1 MYSKPIKLN
10 KTQVLFLPASLVL
23 YLLYIWLLTDL
34 KEPSFFNVSIYF
46 IIILLCGYGYKNT
59 YFIMTC

>member
-23 YLLYIWLLTDL
+23 YLLYVWLLTDL
-34 KEPSFFNVSIYF
+34 KKLKEKKKSPV
-46 IIILLCGYGYKNT
+46 T
-59 YFIMTC
+59 